1 MKDAQS
7 SDAVV
12 CFGAFEVDFQSRK
25 LRKHGMR
32 IRLEEQPF
40 QILEMLLDR
49 PGQVVTRKSLRE
61 NLWPNTIVGY
71 EHSLNTAVN
80 KLRELLGDSA
90 QSPRFIETVPRVGY
104 RFVAPVTK
112 LQRASSPAEKKMLMA
127 LPFENLSDS
136 RERDYF
142 ADGLTEE
149 MISQLAKLDPK
160 RLGVIARTSAIQYKA
175 AKKTIGE
182 IAQELNVDY
191 ILEGSVRG
199 DGKRVRI
206 TTQLIETRAQTHLW
220 SGSYDR
226 DLRDVLN
233 VQSEVARQVGRAL
246 ALELLPEG
254 SSKSSAFEACRT
266 RAI

>member
-7 SDAVV
+7 SVPVV
-12 CFGAFEVDFQSRK
+12 SFGAFEVDFQSRK

-49 PGQVVTRKSLRE
+49 AGQAVTRQSLRE
-61 NLWPNTIVGY
+61 KLWPNTIVGY

-90 QSPRFIETVPRVGY
+90 QSPRFIETVPRIGY
-104 RFVAPVTK
+104 RFIAPVAK

-127 LPFENLSDS
+127 LPFENLSDA

-160 RLGVIARTSAIQYKA
+160 RLGVIARTCAIQYKA

-191 ILEGSVRG
+191 VLEGSVRR

-246 ALELLPEG
+246 ALELLPEDL
-254 SSKSSAFEACRT
+254 SKSFAFEAS
-266 RAI
+266 RARAV

>member
-7 SDAVV
+7 SDAVE
-12 CFGAFEVDFQSRK
+12 CFGAFEVDFQSRR

-49 PGQVVTRKSLRE
+49 AGQVATRKSLRE
-61 NLWPNTIVGY
+61 KLWPNTIVGY

-104 RFVAPVTK
+104 RFIAPVTK
-112 LQRASSPAEKKMLMA
+112 LQRASSPAGKKMLMA

-149 MISQLAKLDPK
+149 MISQLGRLDPK
-160 RLGVIARTSAIQYKA
+160 RLGVIARTSVMHYKNGHERLEQIGHELGIQY
-175 AKKTIGE
+175 
-182 IAQELNVDY
+182 V
-191 ILEGSVRG
+191 LEGSVRR
-199 DGKRVRI
+199 DSDKVRVSA
-206 TTQLIETRAQTHLW
+206 QLIELKDQTHLW
-220 SGSYDR
+220 
-226 DLRDVLN
+226 
-233 VQSEVARQVGRAL
+233 ARQ
-246 ALELLPEG
+246 
-254 SSKSSAFEACRT
+254 
-266 RAI
+266 